1 MAARWVAALSHS
13 AAFDHVYV
21 CVEEWV
27 AVAAYPNGC
36 TSLRIPQ
43 PMAPKRKL
51 EPVDRDDSSVSSSSD
66 SPPPLYLHPAVAS
79 HAALFADLPSDVT
92 LTQIVGVATCLSAR
106 IAALQHSTAS
116 GNTRVYRDCIRVI
129 RNALSV
135 VSPAIMDLAGLQ
147 LVLQHTL
154 EQLTTGLD
162 QVITPSRRSRR
173 R

>member
-1 MAARWVAALSHS
+1 
-13 AAFDHVYV
+13 
-21 CVEEWV
+21 
-27 AVAAYPNGC
+27 
-36 TSLRIPQ
+36 
-43 PMAPKRKL
+43 MAPKRKR
-51 EPVDRDDSSVSSSSD
+51 EPVDRDGSSVSSATD
-66 SPPPLYLHPAVAS
+66 APPPLYLHPAVAS
-79 HAALFADLPSDVT
+79 QAALFADLPSDVI

-147 LVLQHTL
+147 LVLQHSL
-154 EQLTTGLD
+154 ESLTTGLD
-162 QVITPSRRSRR
+162 QVTTPSRRSRR